1 MKNLFALI
9 TIIILSGAIVAEAAK
24 PSKSKKAEP
33 AATKAAA
40 PAATAAPAAKPAE
53 TPLIKLT
60 TVEAAFLKTLNTRNE
75 TIRYIANENAKLAKA
90 SEAEKKQ
97 IEANLDVARKNLGI
111 IEQSM
116 EIVFGIDNRRN
127 YEYNQ
132 TTGNI
137 YLKVGS
143 VNESFARALQKRTA
157 LANHIVR
164 LQEAYKKETDNAKK
178 EAIQKENQLYTN
190 ALNQVANALFVV
202 YQIHPKRQYQFDAK
216 SGTIYVVSNA
226 EEVAKL
232 KKQAEELNKKQAEE
246 AQKKAQQKK

>member
-33 AATKAAA
+33 AAAKAAA
-40 PAATAAPAAKPAE
+40 PAAPAAPAAAPAE
-53 TPLIKLT
+53 KPLIRLT

-75 TIRYIANENAKLAKA
+75 TYRYVANENAKLAKA
-90 SEAEKKQ
+90 TDAEKKQ
-97 IEANLDVARKNLGI
+97 IEANLDVARKNLAI

-157 LANHIVR
+157 LTNRIVA
-164 LQEAYKKETDNAKK
+164 LQEAYKNEKDEAKK
-178 EAIQKENQLYTN
+178 KAIQQENQLYTN

-216 SGTIYVVSNA
+216 SGVIYVVSTP
-226 EEVAKL
+226 EEVANL
-232 KKQAEELNKKQAEE
+232 RKQAEELSKKQAP
-246 AQKKAQQKK
+246 QKK